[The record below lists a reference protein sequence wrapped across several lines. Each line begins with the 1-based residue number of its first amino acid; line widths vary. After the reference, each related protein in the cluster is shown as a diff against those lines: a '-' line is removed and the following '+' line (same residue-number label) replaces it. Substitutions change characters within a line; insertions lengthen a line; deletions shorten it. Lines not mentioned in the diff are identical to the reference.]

1 MMDLHAVDVV
11 ILAGGQGERLRSVV
25 NDRSK
30 VLAAVDGRPFISYL
44 FDQLCVS
51 GIRQVTLATG
61 YLGEDIEST
70 LGVAYKNLR
79 IQYSMED
86 EPLGTGGAVRKAAD
100 VAHGEWALV
109 LNGDSFVDIDF
120 RDFLGV
126 HQAKKQQISI
136 AVVTVKN
143 ASRYGSLAIG
153 SEGKITAFNEKKMD
167 RSDLPGLINAGVY
180 LIHWSLLR
188 ALPDHTQCSL
198 ERQFFPSQIAKGIYG
213 YRTKGEFIDIG
224 TPETLT
230 SASEFFRHRDPAVGK

>member
-1 MMDLHAVDVV
+1 MDLHAVDAV
-11 ILAGGQGERLRSVV
+11 ILAGGQGKRLRRVV

-61 YLGEDIEST
+61 YLGAHVEST
-70 LGVAYKNLR
+70 LGVAYKDLR

-86 EPLGTGGAVRKAAD
+86 QPLGTAGAVRKAAD
-100 VAHGEWALV
+100 AAHGEWALV
-109 LNGDSFVDIDF
+109 LNGDSFVDVDL

-126 HQAKKQQISI
+126 HRARRQQISI

-153 SEGKITAFNEKKMD
+153 SEGNITAFNEKKID
-167 RSDLPGLINAGVY
+167 RSELPGPINAGVY

-188 ALPDHTQCSL
+188 ALPDHIQCSL

-213 YRTKGEFIDIG
+213 YRTKGAFIDIG
-224 TPETLT
+224 TPETLA
-230 SASEFFRHRDPAVGK
+230 SASDFFRRRDPVVGK

>member
-1 MMDLHAVDVV
+1 MDLHAVDAV
-11 ILAGGQGERLRSVV
+11 ILAGGQGKRLRSVV

-51 GIRQVTLATG
+51 GVRQVTLATG
-61 YLGEDIEST
+61 YLGAHVEST
-70 LGVAYKNLR
+70 LGVAYKNLK

-120 RDFLGV
+120 RDFLDR

-167 RSDLPGLINAGVY
+167 RSELPGPINAGVY

-213 YRTKGEFIDIG
+213 YRTKGKFIDIG
-224 TPETLT
+224 TPGALA
-230 SASEFFRHRDPAVGK
+230 SAPDFFRLRDGGVDR